1 MISIMDYLPALWRR
15 EIKNRIV
22 KIWVQQ
28 PLSQRR
34 LGMHFCI
41 SISQWRLTKNLR
53 LKIVFVQTKIFTLK
67 TIYLL
72 GSINEKTLAF
82 RDLCALQWRTHCA
95 VNWECELSQK
105 DSTWQRMFQANP
117 KTNLFPICKEYFQ
130 KVKQD
135 MNDEELFNHWL
146 KKQKL
151 KYPHR
156 LAYQNINLWSNT
168 IFKRSFY
175 FIPTLSFYSMICL
188 YDSGDYSHYFF
199 LTTPHW

>member
-1 MISIMDYLPALWRR
+1 MISTTPEPEKIDQELSFENIVCVEQNSQFKDY
-15 EIKNRIV
+15 I
-22 KIWVQQ
+22 
-28 PLSQRR
+28 
-34 LGMHFCI
+34 
-41 SISQWRLTKNLR
+41 
-53 LKIVFVQTKIFTLK
+53 
-67 TIYLL
+67 L
-72 GSINEKTLAF
+72 GSVNKKTLAYK
-82 RDLCALQWRTHCA
+82 DLRALQWRTHCA
-95 VNWECELSQK
+95 VYWECELYQQ
-105 DSTWQRMFQANP
+105 DLTWQRMFQANP
-117 KTNLFPICKEYFQ
+117 KINLFPLCQEFFQ

-135 MNDEELFNHWL
+135 LNDEGFTSELFNHWL

-151 KYPHR
+151 RYPHR